1 MILKKIEAE
10 GVTHKMAAEKKQV
23 LTVKNI
29 RNVNTENILQS
40 IIRNNN
46 TTRSILAKENN
57 ISLMTVKHVV
67 DDLIAAGF
75 LVEKNSSNAD
85 VGRNPKVL
93 EMTEEYGN
101 IVCVNLTSEDEISF
115 LIYDIYQN
123 LLTERCLAFSGQDY
137 KAELLAVIKKIKEE
151 LAGIAARTVG
161 IAVFVPGAYD
171 SEADQVNYDLIPAF
185 KQLHI
190 RELFENEFAIK
201 NIQILHD
208 VFAAARSEYDSLNPE
223 MESQFY
229 FYCGYGVGGF
239 FIHKNEAV
247 EGAGNMA
254 GEVGKMLVSMDGY
267 GDNYVTLEEIVSIS
281 AVKKRMKE
289 YGLDIS
295 FTELLV
301 LHQEQDA
308 LAVEIMTPVLK
319 TISKVL
325 YNLLWVYNPTRI
337 VVDSSR
343 DGYSKLITE
352 HFQTFLEDMKND
364 AIPIHA
370 EIRAAKYDEYHMMR
384 GCFYMTRNAWI
395 EETADSIQ

>member
-1 MILKKIEAE
+1 
-10 GVTHKMAAEKKQV
+10 MAAEKKQI

-40 IIRNNN
+40 IIRNRN

-75 LVEKNSSNAD
+75 LVEKESANAD

-93 EMTEEYGN
+93 ELAEDYGN

-115 LIYDIYQN
+115 LIYDIHQN
-123 LLTERCLAFSGQDY
+123 LLTEKSLILSGKDY
-137 KAELLAVIKKIKEE
+137 KAELLAAVRKVKEE
-151 LAGIAARTVG
+151 LAGIATETVG

-171 SEADQVNYDLIPAF
+171 SEEDQVNYDLIPAF

-190 RELFENEFAIK
+190 RALFENEFGIK

-229 FYCGYGVGGF
+229 FYCGYGVGGY

-247 EGAGNMA
+247 EGSGNMA

-267 GDNYVTLEEIVSIS
+267 GENYVTLEEIVSIS
-281 AVKKRMKE
+281 AVKKRMQE
-289 YGLDIS
+289 FGLDIS
-295 FTELLV
+295 FTELLS
-301 LHQEQDA
+301 LHQAEDP
-308 LAVEIMTPVLK
+308 LAAEIMTPVLN
-319 TISKVL
+319 TISRVL

-337 VVDSSR
+337 VVDSCR
-343 DGYSKLITE
+343 DGYSNLITE
-352 HFQTFLEDMKND
+352 HFRTFMEKMKND
-364 AIPIHA
+364 AIPIYA
-370 EIRAAKYDEYHMMR
+370 ETRAAKYDEYHMMR